1 MSIQEFIC
9 SAKLR
14 QTVVSVREAEGE
26 RRRQILREG
35 DTAKKGRDTEVW
47 EGDRQEDCTDRE
59 GKLQLYLGREAERG
73 ERKR

>member
-35 DTAKKGRDTEVW
+35 DTAKRAEILK
-47 EGDRQEDCTDRE
+47 C
-59 GKLQLYLGREAERG
+59 GREIDR
-73 ERKR
+73 RTLRR